1 MAEEMARLEAP
12 LEAPLAAL
20 SPISAAAERD
30 SWRQW
35 AQEVLALTR
44 RWYIML
50 IRERL
55 NLVFSIAQPAIWLVF
70 FGTAVGRSVDK
81 QVIGTD
87 DYIGFMLPGI
97 IAFTVVGNG
106 VSGAMPLLWDK
117 EQGYL
122 DKLMSMPI
130 ARSSVI
136 VSRFVFQVGLGS
148 AQTLLVLIVALA
160 MGVDFA
166 TGPGGV
172 LVILLAAALLTM
184 ALTSVFIALAYYVPG
199 HGTFFA
205 ITGFVTLPLLFL
217 SNAFVPLDAM
227 PRWMEVVARANPL
240 TYAIEA
246 MRILVIEGWEAQ
258 IAVSLAVLA
267 VAAGAC
273 LAIGTQQFRQQT
285 GERVGE
291 GA

>member
-1 MAEEMARLEAP
+1 MTEQVRAVPAPAAIYGDERPVAR
-12 LEAPLAAL
+12 
-20 SPISAAAERD
+20 
-30 SWRQW
+30 W

-55 NLVFSIAQPAIWLVF
+55 NLLFTLTQPAIWLLF
-70 FGTAVGRSVDK
+70 FGSGVSRAVDK
-81 QVIGTD
+81 EVIGTS
-87 DYIGFMLPGI
+87 DYVAFMLPGI
-97 IAFTVVGNG
+97 IAFTVVGDS

-136 VSRFVFQVGLGS
+136 LSRFVFQLGMGS
-148 AQTLLVLIVALA
+148 AQTLLVILVALI
-160 MGVDFA
+160 MGVEIS
-166 TGPGGV
+166 TGVGGV
-172 LVILLAAALLTM
+172 VVILIAAGLLSLS
-184 ALTSVFIALAYYVPG
+184 LTSIFVGLAYWVPG

-205 ITGFVTLPLLFL
+205 ITGFITLPLLFM

-227 PRWMEVVARANPL
+227 PGWMEAVARVNPL

-246 MRILVIEGWEAQ
+246 MRITVIEGWDAEVLGALV
-258 IAVSLAVLA
+258 ALA
-267 VAAGAC
+267 VAAAVC
-273 LAIGTQQFRQQT
+273 LAVGTDQFRRQT
-285 GERVGE
+285 RDRVN
-291 GA
+291 

>member
-1 MAEEMARLEAP
+1 MTEQVREVPA
-12 LEAPLAAL
+12 
-20 SPISAAAERD
+20 SAVAYGDER
-30 SWRQW
+30 SVAQW

-55 NLVFSIAQPAIWLVF
+55 NLLFTLTQPAIWLLF
-70 FGTAVGRSVDK
+70 FGSGVSRAVDK
-81 QVIGTD
+81 EVIGTS
-87 DYIGFMLPGI
+87 DYVAFMLPGI
-97 IAFTVVGNG
+97 IAFTVVGDS

-136 VSRFVFQVGLGS
+136 LSRFVFQLGMGS
-148 AQTLLVLIVALA
+148 AQSLLVILVALA
-160 MGVDFA
+160 MGVEIA
-166 TGPGGV
+166 TGVAGV
-172 LVILLAAALLTM
+172 IVILLAAGLLSL
-184 ALTSVFIALAYYVPG
+184 ALTSLFVGLAYSVPG

-205 ITGFVTLPLLFL
+205 ITGFITLPLLFM

-227 PRWMEVVARANPL
+227 PGWMEAVARVNPL

-246 MRILVIEGWEAQ
+246 MRIMVIEGWDAEVLGALV
-258 IAVSLAVLA
+258 ALA
-267 VAAGAC
+267 VAAVIC
-273 LAIGTQQFRQQT
+273 LAVGTDQFRRQT
-285 GERVGE
+285 RDRVN
-291 GA
+291 